1 LRNAIESLK
10 LTRGK
15 LNFNRGALKTTLDS
29 RRPQICPARRF
40 PGLLLTVNAVRK
52 KLYNSG
58 F

>member
-1 LRNAIESLK
+1 VNAIESLK

-15 LNFNRGALKTTLDS
+15 LNFNGVALKTTLDS
-29 RRPQICPARRF
+29 RWPHFCPARRL